1 MGCIRLAQL
10 PARSPE
16 GGIMSQLRDDAGP
29 QKVLAHSILDQVR
42 AGVPTTIERINWALS
57 VLGEPVEA

>member
-1 MGCIRLAQL
+1 
-10 PARSPE
+10 
-16 GGIMSQLRDDAGP
+16 MSQLRDDAGP